1 MKHYTHLTQE
11 QRYQISVLKKSAY
24 SYSEIANIVGC
35 HKSTISREIKR
46 NTGKRGYRPLQAQEM
61 AEDRKKQNVYQHSDF
76 AKAYINHLIER
87 KYSPEQMTGRLKRLG

>member
-24 SYSEIANIVGC
+24 SYSEIADIVGC

-61 AEDRKKQNVYQHSDF
+61 AEDRKKQNAYQLSDF
-76 AKAYINHLIER
+76 AHAETFAKPQKIL
-87 KYSPEQMTGRLKRLG
+87 